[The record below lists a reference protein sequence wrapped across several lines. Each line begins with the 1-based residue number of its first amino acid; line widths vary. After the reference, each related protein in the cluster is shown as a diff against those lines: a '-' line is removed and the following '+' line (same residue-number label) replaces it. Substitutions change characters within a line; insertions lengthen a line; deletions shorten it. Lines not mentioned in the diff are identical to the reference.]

1 MCVGSVIVY
10 HGLVFVGH
18 GDILVGEGPAVG
30 FDHGLCGMGSGV
42 GVEVVGVWEV
52 GDLDGVAVVGTEFKG
67 DVVDVVAAEV
77 LGYTGGE
84 DVSESDV
91 AAVAGVALK
100 ADGGQHRSG
109 GAGVVD
115 GGDRHEGGGVV
126 EVGHDADLELVLCD
140 ALLDVHGEL
149 EGADVAV
156 ELGHGVDAALVEEER
171 VGAGVCVGSVIVYH
185 GLVLVGH
192 GDILVGEGPAGRLD
206 AGLGGGG
213 RGVGVEVLG
222 VGEVGDRDA
231 GARCGTVVEH
241 QVVDVVDAVVA
252 SLAGGEDVAEGDVA
266 TGPCVG
272 GEVDGDMLVVGAA
285 VVDGG
290 DGRVITTVI
299 IAYPHLHLVLG
310 LGLLEV
316 EVQLQGV
323 YFDV

>member
-1 MCVGSVIVY
+1 
-10 HGLVFVGH
+10 
-18 GDILVGEGPAVG
+18 
-30 FDHGLCGMGSGV
+30 MGSGV

-52 GDLDGVAVVGTEFKG
+52 GDLNGSTGGDRTEFKG

-77 LGYTGGE
+77 LGYTGRE

-185 GLVLVGH
+185 WLVLVGH
-192 GDILVGEGPAGRLD
+192 GDILVSERPAGGFN
-206 AGLGGGG
+206 ASLGGGAG
-213 RGVGVEVLG
+213 CIAIEVFDIRQVGQFNIAG
-222 VGEVGDRDA
+222 DGGSEVG
-231 GARCGTVVEH
+231 
-241 QVVDVVDAVVA
+241 
-252 SLAGGEDVAEGDVA
+252 
-266 TGPCVG
+266 
-272 GEVDGDMLVVGAA
+272 
-285 VVDGG
+285 
-290 DGRVITTVI
+290 
-299 IAYPHLHLVLG
+299 
-310 LGLLEV
+310 
-316 EVQLQGV
+316 LQ
-323 YFDV
+323 